1 MPYRWAT
8 HRVVD
13 STGTEA
19 IGTAPI
25 SLWWIARAAA
35 EETLQGGA
43 MVPAWL
49 TLFQSHLSAIDL
61 HNLRWADDLAVST
74 ELRRSY
80 SGLYGRFVAR
90 ALLTHHL
97 GLTRFNSL
105 TRNGIA
111 LPHSITVSRS
121 SDGDIPDWLAWDR
134 RRRKFVLCEAKG
146 SLSGTDF
153 LTGDPPSCIRKGKEQ
168 FGRVSSTVAGRSYRP
183 DEWVAATLWST
194 DTRSHTPVTILWDPP
209 VEQAPFSPDEAEHH
223 QRVITRAWL
232 DSIAVGFGVDNA
244 DAILRA
250 AKEDQTVEVRATPG
264 PSPERPVPPPDPR
277 ELPLE
282 EGLTVKVDHAP
293 EEFPSSER
301 QFRDERERE
310 GGDVSPQLDL
320 PAPPPD
326 RRPARPMIELA
337 ASAAL
342 VGPSILEPRPPE
354 AAPFQGAFLTALVTR
369 LGVRPIRTKRDF
381 ETLQIA
387 QERARSFGEPA
398 MLIGLPR
405 DISPERDQSGV
416 EWSDAAGV
424 VAPNDLA
431 VFDLRVA
438 EAVVPGNL
446 PR

>member
-1 MPYRWAT
+1 
-8 HRVVD
+8 
-13 STGTEA
+13 
-19 IGTAPI
+19 
-25 SLWWIARAAA
+25 
-35 EETLQGGA
+35 
-43 MVPAWL
+43 
-49 TLFQSHLSAIDL
+49 
-61 HNLRWADDLAVST
+61 
-74 ELRRSY
+74 
-80 SGLYGRFVAR
+80 
-90 ALLTHHL
+90 
-97 GLTRFNSL
+97 
-105 TRNGIA
+105 
-111 LPHSITVSRS
+111 
-121 SDGDIPDWLAWDR
+121 
-134 RRRKFVLCEAKG
+134 
-146 SLSGTDF
+146 
-153 LTGDPPSCIRKGKEQ
+153 
-168 FGRVSSTVAGRSYRP
+168 
-183 DEWVAATLWST
+183 
-194 DTRSHTPVTILWDPP
+194 VTILWDPP

-264 PSPERPVPPPDPR
+264 PSPERPVPPPPDPR

-282 EGLTVKVDHAP
+282 KGLTVKVDHAP

-301 QFRDERERE
+301 QVRDERERE